1 MAHTLYL
8 PPNSKVISDNIL
20 KYIDSIAS
28 KLKSQ
33 LNITVEIRPL
43 RPKDIANPDVMEAFQ
58 RKGINSLPALLVKG
72 TAYIGINDIKKYY
85 SSKLNTKVDDS
96 NILEDYMRGE
106 MGGTGRL
113 GSNID
118 ISEGYSADNDN

>member
-1 MAHTLYL
+1 MVHTLYL
-8 PPNSKVISDNIL
+8 SPNSKTINDNIL
-20 KYIDSIAS
+20 IYINSVAS

-43 RPKDIANPDVMEAFQ
+43 RAKDIANSDVMEAFQ

-72 TAYIGINDIKKYY
+72 TAYIGINEIKKYY
-85 SSKLNTKVDDS
+85 SSQLTAKVDDR
-96 NILEDYMRGE
+96 NIFDDYIRSE
-106 MGGTGRL
+106 IGGVGRL

-118 ISEGYSADNDN
+118 ISEGYQADNDN